1 MKSKFVYEGPV
12 CQFGRLLTNKWR
24 GETWATSERKALS
37 NLSYRFKTEH
47 NMVAGAKIEL
57 DADFMHE
64 STAIEDEYGQA

>member
-1 MKSKFVYEGPV
+1 MKSKFVYDGPV
-12 CQFGRLLTNKWR
+12 CQFGKLIMQKWH

-47 NMVAGAKIEL
+47 NMVAGSKIDL

-64 STAIEDEYGQA
+64 STAIEDD